1 MLIVPILAAVGVTMP
16 KTSSRS
22 ITSPAGTADT
32 MEVLTDVSI
41 HIKKMKKIVEKA
53 YGCIVWGGALN
64 LAPADDKIIK
74 VERPLSIDA
83 KSQLLA
89 SVMAKKM
96 SVSAT
101 HVLVDIP
108 TGKGA
113 KLPTMKK
120 ALQLKKDF
128 ESLAKSVG
136 MKIKVIITDGKEPI
150 GNGIGPALEARD
162 VLWILNQDKRGPEDL
177 KKKSLTMAGIML
189 EMAGKASKG
198 KGYKKAKEILES
210 GKAYEKMVQ
219 IITLQGKKVIDPKKI
234 KIGKIRYDFKAKKSG
249 VIKEISNMTISKIA
263 RVAGAPEDEGTGIY
277 LYKHIGD
284 KVKKGEV
291 LYTIYCH
298 NKGKLEYAKYAI
310 KNLNG
315 FVIK

>member
-1 MLIVPILAAVGVTMP
+1 
-16 KTSSRS
+16 
-22 ITSPAGTADT
+22 
-32 MEVLTDVSI
+32 
-41 HIKKMKKIVEKA
+41 
-53 YGCIVWGGALN
+53 
-64 LAPADDKIIK
+64 
-74 VERPLSIDA
+74 
-83 KSQLLA
+83 
-89 SVMAKKM
+89 
-96 SVSAT
+96 
-101 HVLVDIP
+101 
-108 TGKGA
+108 
-113 KLPTMKK
+113 
-120 ALQLKKDF
+120 
-128 ESLAKSVG
+128 
-136 MKIKVIITDGKEPI
+136 
-150 GNGIGPALEARD
+150 
-162 VLWILNQDKRGPEDL
+162 
-177 KKKSLTMAGIML
+177 MAGIML